1 MNKAISALWALL
13 FIFCTGGQAYAQGR
27 EWEALNSEVTSLYRQ
42 GLYDPAVV
50 AAKKALQIAEIMT
63 VRPKRSTS
71 APWKSRRKPL
81 VQIIPMWPQF

>member
-1 MNKAISALWALL
+1 MNKTMSALWALL

-50 AAKKALQIAEIMT
+50 AAL
-63 VRPKRSTS
+63 
-71 APWKSRRKPL
+71 
-81 VQIIPMWPQF
+81 